1 MSKTKIEVSPNS
13 LMAVSKI
20 LNRQNFQGLPSRE
33 KALRINKVER
43 DAFYKDKEKYKDNV
57 DEFLNELIKIDGL
70 ITELQQYLDDTTEID
85 TNLYGTGLKGGAL
98 SVDQVAG
105 ITAEIQRLTYEL
117 NQGGLTKAQSDRI
130 HQNRMELVRGLEENQ
145 RDRIASQRRGRPV
158 PRDLIRRVPY
168 IEPVSGFTEI
178 VPRNLV
184 SNRPRGRASSNAG
197 SEISSLSS
205 RTGSTRSLGR
215 NSSRTGSTL
224 SGITYPDIS
233 DIRSEAE
240 DLGLDQEPSEAKQYT
255 FILVVLTKILEQIT
269 KVNLIYKSKIVKNYK
284 QISIFDIEAVNS
296 ELVKLYQEW
305 SQLNKVLIDYDFY
318 KTKLLTK
325 KINTQFEKL
334 YNMTKQITPAIG
346 AKTSSELPFENSLSD
361 QLSSKIKG
369 RENLNTPENRQRIRT
384 LADYEYYVRSA
395 NLSSEE
401 ERQLREEMESQ
412 LGRNLGSVGSAST
425 ILRRR

>member
-13 LMAVSKI
+13 LLAVSKI

-33 KALRINKVER
+33 RALRINKVER

-70 ITELQQYLDDTTEID
+70 MTELQQYLDDTTEID
-85 TNLYGTGLKGGAL
+85 TSNENLYGAGLKGGAL
-98 SVDQVAG
+98 SFEEVAG
-105 ITAEIQRLTYEL
+105 ITAEIQRLTSEL

-130 HQNRMELVRGLEENQ
+130 YKNRMELVKGLEENQ
-145 RDRIASQRRGRPV
+145 KDRIASQKRGRPV

-184 SNRPRGRASSNAG
+184 SNRPRGRASSDAG

-205 RTGSTRSLGR
+205 KTGSTRSLGR
-215 NSSRTGSTL
+215 NSSRTGSTQ
-224 SGITYPDIS
+224 SGVTYPSIS
-233 DIRSEAE
+233 EIGSEAE
-240 DLGLDQEPSEAKQYT
+240 ELGLDREPSEAKQYT
-255 FILVVLTKILEQIT
+255 FILVILTKILEQIT

-296 ELVKLYQEW
+296 ELVKLYSEW
-305 SQLNKVLIDYDFY
+305 SQLNNILIDYDFY

-346 AKTSSELPFENSLSD
+346 AKTSSELPFESSLSD

-369 RENLNTPENRQRIRT
+369 RE
-384 LADYEYYVRSA
+384 DYKK
-395 NLSSEE
+395 
-401 ERQLREEMESQ
+401 EREFLDDASLYAHYGIPPREI
-412 LGRNLGSVGSAST
+412 RNLGSVSSVSLPST
-425 ILRRR
+425 QSSYYKF